1 MTGDMSL
8 ALAPLVV
15 TAFAACLVLL
25 AGVFMGTRF
34 RPALTWR
41 LRLTSVRAI
50 LCPSTGGTMID
61 SSSRL
66 GVVLLVLAMMVLAG
80 CHDGSP
86 AGGVGGTTGST
97 GGAGGSGVG
106 DSGAGGVRIITG
118 VSPATIASF
127 EGTYA
132 LESFTV
138 NPTACDVEGPSETSA
153 HKLTFVMAG
162 GPSVRPALLGLFACN
177 DAIECAEKVAAVRA
191 GTPVSAEYGLFL
203 TEEISVNLLRDG
215 SEYPGYYV
223 DGLCTNRK
231 WYPSELTRAGDSVRV
246 ETRTVPL
253 ADAASATKTCESGS
267 PAQLDQEAQGRACSA
282 LRVISGTKT
291 GPLP

>member
-1 MTGDMSL
+1 
-8 ALAPLVV
+8 
-15 TAFAACLVLL
+15 
-25 AGVFMGTRF
+25 
-34 RPALTWR
+34 
-41 LRLTSVRAI
+41 
-50 LCPSTGGTMID
+50 
-61 SSSRL
+61 
-66 GVVLLVLAMMVLAG
+66 
-80 CHDGSP
+80 
-86 AGGVGGTTGST
+86 
-97 GGAGGSGVG
+97 VG
-106 DSGAGGVRIITG
+106 DSGAGGVQIITG

-138 NPTACDVEGPSETSA
+138 NPTACDVEGPAETSS

-162 GPSVRPALLGLFACN
+162 GPSARPTLLGLFACN
-177 DAIECAEKVAAVRA
+177 DAAECAEKVTAVRA
-191 GTPVSAEYGLFL
+191 GTAVSAEYGLLL

-215 SEYPGYYV
+215 SMYPGNYV

-246 ETRTVPL
+246 ETRTIPL
-253 ADAASATKTCESGS
+253 ADAASATMTCESGS
-267 PAQLDQEAQGRACSA
+267 PAQLEQEAQGRACSA

>member
-1 MTGDMSL
+1 ML
-8 ALAPLVV
+8 A
-15 TAFAACLVLL
+15 
-25 AGVFMGTRF
+25 
-34 RPALTWR
+34 RPE
-41 LRLTSVRAI
+41 
-50 LCPSTGGTMID
+50 
-61 SSSRL
+61 
-66 GVVLLVLAMMVLAG
+66 
-80 CHDGSP
+80 
-86 AGGVGGTTGST
+86 
-97 GGAGGSGVG
+97 SGVHL
-106 DSGAGGVRIITG
+106 SFAKKSSAMFH
-118 VSPATIASF
+118 SPRW
-127 EGTYA
+127 
-132 LESFTV
+132 
-138 NPTACDVEGPSETSA
+138 ETSA
-153 HKLTFVMAG
+153 HKLTFVMVG

-267 PAQLDQEAQGRACSA
+267 PAQLEQEAQGRACSA